1 MKFIHA
7 LVLIVSAIGLSS
19 SSMAET
25 HPFTNFLR
33 KIDRQLCD
41 KYHSS
46 KCRHHKPNAVH
57 SKTKN
62 APSPPPPDSVAKPVQ
77 PIVPSAVPVPTL
89 KPEPPHQNALPIAK
103 PNPPIAV
110 PKTPI
115 AAPKPPSVVPIPV
128 PTLKP
133 EPPAKKLPIP
143 AIVGPL
149 TPPAPVLP
157 PAKISPV
164 PPVVAPP
171 VPVAP
176 PAPVAIERPADPTCL
191 ATLKVKGVDF
201 ESVPQPPGLPACIV
215 VQPVKLKSIQMDGFV
230 LKLPEQP
237 TFNCVF
243 ALRFA
248 SWLQESGGPLAAVKE
263 GSSLTQ
269 LNTGPGYQCR
279 GRNGDI
285 SAKISEHGFGNA
297 VDIERM
303 KFADGKVFLVHD
315 ALDATTEAYETLKA
329 LRASACGTFS
339 TVLGPGANEAH
350 REHFHF
356 DLAVRGKS
364 GTFKICE

>member
-7 LVLIVSAIGLSS
+7 LVMLVFAVGLSS

-46 KCRHHKPNAVH
+46 KCRRHQPNVVH
-57 SKTKN
+57 SKTTN
-62 APSPPPPDSVAKPVQ
+62 APPLPAPDSAAKPIQ
-77 PIVPSAVPVPTL
+77 PVVPNAVPVPTL
-89 KPEPPHQNALPIAK
+89 KPEPPHQNALPVAK
-103 PNPPIAV
+103 PNTPIAV
-110 PKTPI
+110 PK
-115 AAPKPPSVVPIPV
+115 APVVAPIPV

-133 EPPAKKLPIP
+133 EPPAKKLSVP

-149 TPPAPVLP
+149 TPPAPVSP

-164 PPVVAPP
+164 PAVV

-201 ESVPQPPGLPACIV
+201 ESVPQPQGLPACIV

-230 LKLPEQP
+230 LKLPDQP

-303 KFADGKVFLVHD
+303 KFADGKMFLVHD

-329 LRASACGTFS
+329 LRASACTTFS
-339 TVLGPGANEAH
+339 TVLGPGANDAH

>member
-7 LVLIVSAIGLSS
+7 LVLFVFAVGLSS

-46 KCRHHKPNAVH
+46 KCRHHQPNVVH
-57 SKTKN
+57 SKTTN
-62 APSPPPPDSVAKPVQ
+62 APPPPDAAAKPIQLV
-77 PIVPSAVPVPTL
+77 VPNAVPVPTL
-89 KPEPPHQNALPIAK
+89 KPEPPHQNALPVVK
-103 PNPPIAV
+103 PNTPIAV
-110 PKTPI
+110 PK
-115 AAPKPPSVVPIPV
+115 APVVAPIPV
-128 PTLKP
+128 PTVKP

-149 TPPAPVLP
+149 TRPAPVSP
-157 PAKISPV
+157 SAKISPV
-164 PPVVAPP
+164 PAVV

-201 ESVPQPPGLPACIV
+201 ESVPQPPGLSACIV

-230 LKLPEQP
+230 LKLPDQP

-243 ALRFA
+243 ALRLA

-329 LRASACGTFS
+329 LRASACTTFS

-356 DLAVRGKS
+356 DLAFRGKS